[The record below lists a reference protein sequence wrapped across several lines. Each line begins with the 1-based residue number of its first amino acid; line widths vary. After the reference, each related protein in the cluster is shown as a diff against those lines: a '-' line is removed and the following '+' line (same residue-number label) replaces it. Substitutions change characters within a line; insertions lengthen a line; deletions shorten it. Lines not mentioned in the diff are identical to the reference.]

1 MKNILLLG
9 AGRSSGALI
18 TYLLEKSA
26 ELDLMLTIGDK
37 DKKSAEDK
45 LMGHKR
51 GKAIA
56 LDIENQDER
65 NTCVSEADI
74 VISLLPPAL
83 HLEAARSCIY
93 YRKHLI
99 TASYVSAQLQEL
111 DAAAREAGILI
122 LNECGLDPGIDHM
135 SAMEVIHRIKAQGGK
150 LMAFHSYTGG
160 LIIPESIDNP
170 WGYKFTWNP
179 RNVILAGQGTARYIQ
194 NGKYHYIPY
203 SRLFSES
210 VRINMEGCGRFDGYA
225 NRDSLAY
232 RHYYGLADIP
242 TMIRGTLRYE
252 GFCSAWQVL
261 VTLGLTDDSF
271 TVENS
276 DQMTYR
282 ELVESFIPPST
293 LGSDLEER
301 IAHLCKVDPDGPA
314 MERIRSTGI
323 LQDRPIGM
331 KSATPAQILQQLL
344 ESKWVLN
351 KEDKDM
357 IVMQH
362 LMDYT
367 IDGKQKRLTCDLV
380 VKGDD
385 TVSTAMAK
393 TVGWPLGIA
402 AVNILKGEIRMTG
415 VQLPVHQEIYTPIL
429 HELHERG
436 ISFKEKEEEI
446 V

>member
-18 TYLLEKSA
+18 NYLLEKSS
-26 ELDLMLTIGDK
+26 ELDLVLTIGDK
-37 DKKSAEDK
+37 DKKSAEEK
-45 LMGHKR
+45 LKGHSR
-51 GKAIA
+51 GKAVV
-56 LDIENQDER
+56 LDIENEVER
-65 NTCVSEADI
+65 NAFVSEADL

-83 HLEAARSCIY
+83 HLAAAHSCIR

-99 TASYVSAQLQEL
+99 TASYVSEPLIAL

-135 SAMEVIHRIKAQGGK
+135 SAMEVIHRIKAQGGE
-150 LMAFHSYTGG
+150 LRAFHSYTGG
-160 LIIPESIDNP
+160 LIAPESIDNP

-194 NGKYHYIPY
+194 DGKYHYIPY
-203 SRLFSES
+203 SRLFSDS
-210 VRINMEGCGRFDGYA
+210 VRINLEGYGRFDGYA

-232 RHYYGLADIP
+232 RHHYGLADIP
-242 TMIRGTLRYE
+242 TMIRGTLRHE
-252 GFCSAWQVL
+252 GFCSAWQVF

-282 ELVESFIPPST
+282 ELVESFVPPST

-314 MERIRSTGI
+314 MDKIRSTGI
-323 LQDRPIGM
+323 LQDRPIGL
-331 KSATPAQILQQLL
+331 KSATPAQILQKLL
-344 ESKWVLN
+344 ESKWVL
-351 KEDKDM
+351 KQEDKDM

-362 LMDYT
+362 RLDYT
-367 IDGKQKRLTCDLV
+367 IDGKLKRLTCDLV

-385 TVSTAMAK
+385 TISTAMAK

-402 AVNILKGEIRMTG
+402 AVNLLKGKIRMTG
-415 VQLPVHQEIYTPIL
+415 VQLPVHEEIYTPIL
-429 HELHERG
+429 KELHERG
-436 ISFKEKEEEI
+436 ISFKEKEEEAG
-446 V
+446 

>member
-18 TYLLEKSA
+18 AYLLEKSA
-26 ELDLMLTIGDK
+26 EMDHLLTIGDK
-37 DKKSAEDK
+37 DKKNAEEK
-45 LMGHKR
+45 VKGHDR

-56 LDIENQDER
+56 LDIENSEEL
-65 NTCVSEADI
+65 NAAVSEADI
-74 VISLLPPAL
+74 VISLLPPNL
-83 HLEAARSCIY
+83 HLEAAHSCIR
-93 YRKHLI
+93 YRKHMI
-99 TASYVSAQLQEL
+99 TASYTSAQLQDL
-111 DAAAREAGILI
+111 DSAAREAGILI

-135 SAMEVIHRIKAQGGK
+135 SAMEVIHRIKAQGGE
-150 LMAFHSYTGG
+150 LRAFHSYTGG
-160 LIIPESIDNP
+160 LITPESIDNP

-179 RNVILAGQGTARYIQ
+179 RNVIIAGQGTARYIQ
-194 NGKYHYIPY
+194 NGKYHYVPY

-210 VRINMEGCGRFDGYA
+210 VRITMEGCGRFDGYA

-232 RHYYGLADIP
+232 RHHYGLSDIP

-252 GFCSAWQVL
+252 GFCSAWQVF

-271 TVENS
+271 RVENS
-276 DQMTYR
+276 DLITYR
-282 ELVESFIPPST
+282 DLVESFVPPST

-323 LQDRPIGM
+323 LQDRPIGL

-344 ESKWVLN
+344 ESKWAL
-351 KEDKDM
+351 KPDDKDM

-362 LMDYT
+362 RLDYT
-367 IDGKQKRLTCDLV
+367 VTGKNRRMTCDLV

-402 AVNILKGEIRMTG
+402 ATNLLKGKIRMTG
-415 VQLPVHQEIYTPIL
+415 VQLPVHEEIYTPIL
-429 HELHERG
+429 NELHQMG
-436 ISFKEKEEEI
+436 ISFKEKDEETA
-446 V
+446 